1 MGQRLCIYPI
11 VPEVLFP
18 IQNLIF
24 SYLTSHSKSPY
35 FSSITCYASCRLA
48 TRLLTSH
55 LSPFTIILVSLYFTW
70 YLHCSVF
77 YLGSN
82 MVQKRYFSIEF
93 LTSFQ
98 VHSTTSN
105 WSGNFRKPIWLG
117 QLFCA
122 CKCKQPT
129 TRSPSQPNPCT
140 SLPITSR
147 GIAAFALALFTQF
160 NVIRCIYLR

>member
-1 MGQRLCIYPI
+1 MFSSSAGKDASNPFIRQRPLVARDQSESS
-11 VPEVLFP
+11 VPPAPWASDSASTPLFQRYCFP
-18 IQNLIF
+18 YKTWWFCTFIF
-24 SYLTSHSKSPY
+24 KQPPY
-35 FSSITCYASCRLA
+35 FSSITCYASCGLA
-48 TRLLTSH
+48 TRLLTLH

-105 WSGNFRKPIWLG
+105 WSGSLRKPVCLG

-122 CKCKQPT
+122 WKCKQPT
-129 TRSPSQPNPCT
+129 TRSPSQP
-140 SLPITSR
+140 
-147 GIAAFALALFTQF
+147 
-160 NVIRCIYLR
+160 